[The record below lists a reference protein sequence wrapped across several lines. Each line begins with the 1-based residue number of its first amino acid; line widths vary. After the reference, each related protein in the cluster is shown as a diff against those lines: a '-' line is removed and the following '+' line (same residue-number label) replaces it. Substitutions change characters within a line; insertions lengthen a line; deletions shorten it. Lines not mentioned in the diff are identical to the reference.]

1 MPECRRRGQTRHFSS
16 SGTGKIGN
24 STWLVWCLKEP
35 DNTVLVYRFL
45 RGTTSGSNRFG
56 GGSPMVCQ
64 PCPQTGEPPTCNH
77 NRWGRIPTNCKVCRR
92 VVFVGK
98 NNALPRNI
106 LCSMR
111 CATYH
116 QSQRTKAWR
125 HAQRAA
131 RNLAAQCDACGSS
144 FTPARIS
151 ARYCSPACR
160 QSAYRARLLK
170 SLPA

>member
-16 SGTGKIGN
+16 SGTGKIGT

-106 LCSMR
+106 LCSMQGSMRSGIGSNGR
-111 CATYH
+111 CGCAG
-116 QSQRTKAWR
+116 SRGFRTRVQA
-125 HAQRAA
+125 
-131 RNLAAQCDACGSS
+131 
-144 FTPARIS
+144 
-151 ARYCSPACR
+151 ACR
-160 QSAYRARLLK
+160 MKRGAWNGEALPSDNYIRK
-170 SLPA
+170 SLKR